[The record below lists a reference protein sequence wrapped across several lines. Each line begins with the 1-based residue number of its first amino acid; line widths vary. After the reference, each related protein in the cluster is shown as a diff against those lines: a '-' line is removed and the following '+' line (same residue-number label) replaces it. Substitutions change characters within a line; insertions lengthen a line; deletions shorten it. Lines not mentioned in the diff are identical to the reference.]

1 MKRRT
6 WLIDALRL
14 HFDEHLSRIEAGR
27 RLGIPKSTVCD
38 LFIRFR
44 RHDLT
49 WPVPGSMTCRKLEK
63 ILYPQR
69 LSVSSLAPEIVAPVP
84 AETFPSGKL
93 RRRPNFPREFKIALV
108 ERSLQPDVSVALLAR
123 ENGINANLLFNW
135 RHLYRKGLLVATTD
149 TAAILP
155 VVVSE
160 TSNVIVAEHS
170 PPVQLS
176 PSGEGYC
183 CELVLPAG
191 TLKIS
196 GALTPA
202 LLRMLI
208 TEMKGTLL

>member
-1 MKRRT
+1 M
-6 WLIDALRL
+6 IDALRL

-44 RHDLT
+44 RHGLT
-49 WPVPGSMTCRKLEK
+49 WPVPDSMTCRKLEK
-63 ILYPQR
+63 RLYPQR
-69 LSVSSLAPEIVAPVP
+69 LRLSASPLAPEIVTPVP
-84 AETFPSGKL
+84 AETLPSGKH
-93 RRRPNFPREFKIALV
+93 RRRPNFPRDFKITLV

-149 TAAILP
+149 TATILP

-160 TSNVIVAEHS
+160 THNAIVAEHL

-176 PSGEGYC
+176 PPGEAHC
-183 CELVLPAG
+183 CELILPAG
-191 TLKIS
+191 TLRIS

>member
-1 MKRRT
+1 MKRRA

-69 LSVSSLAPEIVAPVP
+69 LPASPLAPDIAVP
-84 AETFPSGKL
+84 AETLSSGKH

-108 ERSLQPDVSVALLAR
+108 ERSLQPDVSVLVKRIRTLFGKTFVHTSSVINHRWWYALCPCCNNKYNQR
-123 ENGINANLLFNW
+123 
-135 RHLYRKGLLVATTD
+135 Y
-149 TAAILP
+149 P
-155 VVVSE
+155 VSY
-160 TSNVIVAEHS
+160 EHDQ
-170 PPVQLS
+170 VD
-176 PSGEGYC
+176 
-183 CELVLPAG
+183 
-191 TLKIS
+191 
-196 GALTPA
+196 
-202 LLRMLI
+202 
-208 TEMKGTLL
+208 

>member
-1 MKRRT
+1 M
-6 WLIDALRL
+6 A
-14 HFDEHLSRIEAGR
+14 
-27 RLGIPKSTVCD
+27 
-38 LFIRFR
+38 IR
-44 RHDLT
+44 
-49 WPVPGSMTCRKLEK
+49 
-63 ILYPQR
+63 QR
-69 LSVSSLAPEIVAPVP
+69 LSAPSLVPEIVALVP
-84 AETFPSGKL
+84 AQTLHSGKH

-135 RHLYRKGLLVATTD
+135 RHLCRKGLLVARTE

-160 TSNVIVAEHS
+160 TSNTIVAEHS

-176 PSGEGYC
+176 PSGEGHG

-191 TLKIS
+191 TLRIS

-208 TEMKGTLL
+208 IEMKGTLL

>member
-1 MKRRT
+1 M
-6 WLIDALRL
+6 
-14 HFDEHLSRIEAGR
+14 
-27 RLGIPKSTVCD
+27 
-38 LFIRFR
+38 
-44 RHDLT
+44 
-49 WPVPGSMTCRKLEK
+49 
-63 ILYPQR
+63 
-69 LSVSSLAPEIVAPVP
+69 APEIVAPVP
-84 AETFPSGKL
+84 AETLPTGKH

-108 ERSLQPDVSVALLAR
+108 ERSLQPYISVALLAR

-149 TAAILP
+149 TAPILP

-170 PPVQLS
+170 SPVQLS
-176 PSGEGYC
+176 PSGEGHC

-191 TLKIS
+191 MLKIS

>member
-44 RHDLT
+44 RHELT

-84 AETFPSGKL
+84 AEMFPSGKL

-135 RHLYRKGLLVATTD
+135 RHLYRKGLLVTTTD
-149 TAAILP
+149 AAPILP

-170 PPVQLS
+170 SPVQLS
-176 PSGEGYC
+176 PSGEGHC
-183 CELVLPAG
+183 CELVLPVG